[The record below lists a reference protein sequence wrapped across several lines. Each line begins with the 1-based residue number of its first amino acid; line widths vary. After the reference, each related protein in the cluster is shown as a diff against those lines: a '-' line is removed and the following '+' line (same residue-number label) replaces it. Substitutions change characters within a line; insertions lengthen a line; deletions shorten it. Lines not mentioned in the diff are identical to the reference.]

1 MSNEKREECETKQS
15 VIEEIE
21 ELRGK
26 KIIVSNAEELEELEK
41 KIQRLMSRLGACIL
55 QEKLQESL
63 ESEEME
69 KEEVALIKNHP
80 KRWKSEGMKE
90 VTIKTS
96 FGVDIELKT
105 RYYRQKGQRKRG
117 RRYKGMYVGL
127 INLGIY
133 ERCTPSL
140 TSEVSQMVVLLGSF
154 AEAEGILKERGHT
167 LSVNTLREI
176 AYRAAER
183 ARAVQKVQGYLGD
196 TQESVEGRRV
206 AIGSDGGRVRLRE
219 KKRGQKTEKG
229 RSRYTGAW
237 REPKLFII
245 YVVDE
250 NGRHCKSFAPFI
262 DGTMKGP
269 DALFTM
275 LAGYLEKLASLRLT
289 RFSLSLMGL
298 NGFGN
303 AYPASSPL

>member
-229 RSRYTGAW
+229 RS
-237 REPKLFII
+237 
-245 YVVDE
+245 
-250 NGRHCKSFAPFI
+250 
-262 DGTMKGP
+262 
-269 DALFTM
+269 
-275 LAGYLEKLASLRLT
+275 
-289 RFSLSLMGL
+289 
-298 NGFGN
+298 
-303 AYPASSPL
+303 

>member
-1 MSNEKREECETKQS
+1 MSNEKRDERETKQS
-15 VIEEIE
+15 VTKEIE
-21 ELRGK
+21 ELTEK
-26 KIIVSNAEELEELEK
+26 KIKVANAKELEELEK
-41 KIQRLMSRLGACIL
+41 KIEGLMNRLGACIL
-55 QEKLQESL
+55 KEKLQESL
-63 ESEEME
+63 DSEEME
-69 KEEVALIKNHP
+69 KEEAELIKNHP
-80 KRWKSEGMKE
+80 KRWKREGKRD
-90 VTIKTS
+90 VAIKTS
-96 FGVDIELKT
+96 FGVGIEVNV
-105 RYYRQKGQRKRG
+105 RYYRQKGQRKPG
-117 RRYKGMYVGL
+117 RRCKGMYVGL

-133 ERCTPSL
+133 ERCTPRL

-154 AEAEGILKERGHT
+154 AEAEGVLKERGHV
-167 LSVNTLREI
+167 LCVNTLREI

-196 TQESVEGRRV
+196 TQESVKGRRV
-206 AIGSDGGRVRLRE
+206 VISSDGGRLRLRE
-219 KKRGQKTEKG
+219 KKRGRKTEKG

-275 LAGYLEKLASLRLT
+275 LAGYLEKLDITEADKVLFVSD
-289 RFSLSLMGL
+289 G
-298 NGFGN
+298 
-303 AYPASSPL
+303 AKWIWK